1 MLITITEQE
10 ILENSNNSQLGGLV
24 RKKYWDLKGEETNK
38 TTTQVSYISDEGF
51 DKCVICARVTK
62 YHHTT
67 PIDLRRGYIEG
78 AGQACD
84 GSCKKERV

>member
-1 MLITITEQE
+1 MEIVITEQE
-10 ILENSNNSQLGGLV
+10 ILANSNDYQLGNLV
-24 RKKYWDLKGEETNK
+24 RKKYWDLKGEVPNPS
-38 TTTQVSYISDEGF
+38 TTQVSYISDEGY
-51 DKCVICARVTK
+51 DKCVICGRVTQ